1 MKTKK
6 LLTAIKDYFDESK
19 KKQLKKKKYLKQVLK
34 GLKTRQ
40 KSLREKLNE
49 KINAGEKA
57 AIQKKLDI
65 ISCQRK
71 KGLKLL
77 KRMKS
82 DSSPN

>member
-19 KKQLKKKKYLKQVLK
+19 KKQLKKRKYLKQVLE

-40 KSLREKLNE
+40 KSLRKKLNE
-49 KINAGEKA
+49 KMNAGEKA

-65 ISCQRK
+65 INCQRK

-77 KRMKS
+77 KRM
-82 DSSPN
+82 SSGNEPD

>member
-6 LLTAIKDYFDESK
+6 LLTAIRDYFDESK
-19 KKQLKKKKYLKQVLK
+19 NRQLTKKKYLKQVLE

-40 KSLREKLNE
+40 KTLRKKLNQ
-49 KINAGEKA
+49 KMSAGEKA

-77 KRMKS
+77 KRIKTGS
-82 DSSPN
+82 LPN